1 MDSKG
6 RDAQSPWAMPWAGW
20 RAVAIRTWNESG
32 DDNIGLIAAGVAFY
46 GFLAI
51 APMLAAV
58 VLCYGIFAS
67 PQTVIRDMQALMA
80 VMPKDAAL
88 TVGQQLLDLVHASDG
103 KKGTGIAIALAL
115 ALFGAR
121 NGAGAVI
128 TALNV
133 AYEEKEKRSFIRV
146 NLIAL
151 AITAAGVVG
160 AILAALATAALGTL
174 DKLLPFTDDALLI
187 LGTVLS
193 YVLLTLAG
201 AAGAA
206 ALYRFGPSRHKPRWT
221 WISPGSLFSA
231 VLWLGLALGF
241 GAYVRYVGK
250 FDATYGSLGAVVALL
265 TWLYLSAYVLL
276 FGAELNSELEHQT
289 AADTTTGAERPMGE
303 RRAWVAD
310 HVADAERDP
319 PPGPRVPPVP
329 VALPTPPA
337 LIEPAPS
344 ETGPVSDFV
353 ASRALVRVGR
363 VAGLPKIG
371 WISSGLASL
380 GLSLL
385 RRPRGKLAGGALLTV
400 AAGLSLLKRRD

>member
-1 MDSKG
+1 MDAKG
-6 RDAQSPWAMPWAGW
+6 RDAESPWTMPWAGW

-58 VLCYGIFAS
+58 VLCYGIVAS
-67 PQTVIRDMQALMA
+67 PETVIRDMQALMA
-80 VMPKDAAL
+80 VMPRDAAR
-88 TVGQQLLDLVHASDG
+88 TIGQQLLDLVHASDG

-133 AYEEKEKRSFIRV
+133 AYEEKEKRNFIRV
-146 NLIAL
+146 NLTAL
-151 AITAAGVVG
+151 AITAAGVIG
-160 AILAALATAALGTL
+160 AILAAIATAALGAL
-174 DKLLPFTDDALLI
+174 DRLLPFADDTLLI

-206 ALYRFGPSRHKPRWT
+206 ALYRYGPSRHKARWT
-221 WISPGSLFSA
+221 WITPGSLFSA

-289 AADTTTGAERPMGE
+289 AADTTTGPEHPMGD

-310 HVADAERDP
+310 HVADAEKDP
-319 PPGPRVPPVP
+319 PPGPRVPPAP
-329 VALPTPPA
+329 LALPPA
-337 LIEPAPS
+337 ADAPIVQAAD
-344 ETGPVSDFV
+344 TGPVSDFA
-353 ASRALVRVGR
+353 ASRAIVRVGR
-363 VAGLPKIG
+363 AAGLPKIG
-371 WISSGLASL
+371 WISSGLASI
-380 GLSLL
+380 GLSML
-385 RRPRGKLAGGALLTV
+385 RRRGGKAAGAVMLAA
-400 AAGLSLLKRRD
+400 AAGLSLLRKRA